1 MFHHELN
8 VWLHGDDA
16 GGEHGPA
23 VCTPCNWKEFN
34 LPCATPS
41 LCVKANRQNGEIA
54 EIFWQ
59 LMSWRLW
66 KWSRVVGECRRR
78 SQSGVHG
85 AGGGLFWANSRYK
98 CTFFF
103 LTIMGLNE
111 WSGFGRLAI
120 SNHARTQTGANTPV
134 RLQNVLSRCS
144 DTSYFLHAGKSRVMP
159 IRRAAATPTQEK
171 APSAAAEKG

>member
-1 MFHHELN
+1 MTVGFLRRTVWRGDVTNGPNGAGLLNRNLNKGSCRNLPQSNSLFRDKYKVSFIRVVLRHELN
-8 VWLHGDDA
+8 VWLHARDA

-59 LMSWRLW
+59 LMSWRLR
-66 KWSRVVGECRRR
+66 KWSRGVGECGRL

-85 AGGGLFWANSRYK
+85 AGCGLFWANSRYK
-98 CTFFF
+98 CTF
-103 LTIMGLNE
+103 
-111 WSGFGRLAI
+111 S
-120 SNHARTQTGANTPV
+120 
-134 RLQNVLSRCS
+134 LSAWR
-144 DTSYFLHAGKSRVMP
+144 
-159 IRRAAATPTQEK
+159 
-171 APSAAAEKG
+171 